1 MIEDPEIS
9 TKENQPSVEELT
21 PEQME
26 QVVGG
31 GGATGGGAGKVNVG
45 DLAFTHHYDVATP
58 RLT

>member
-1 MIEDPEIS
+1 MIEDHEPPA
-9 TKENQPSVEELT
+9 KPDQPLVEELT

-31 GGATGGGAGKVNVG
+31 GGTGGGAGKVNVG
-45 DLAFTHHYDVATP
+45 DLVFTHQYDVPTS

>member
-1 MIEDPEIS
+1 MIEDHEAKPD
-9 TKENQPSVEELT
+9 QPSVEELT

-31 GGATGGGAGKVNVG
+31 GGTGGGAGKVNVG
-45 DLAFTHHYDVATP
+45 DLVFTHQYDVPTS

>member
-1 MIEDPEIS
+1 MIEDHETPA
-9 TKENQPSVEELT
+9 KQDQPSVEELT

-31 GGATGGGAGKVNVG
+31 GGAGKVNVG
-45 DLAFTHHYDVATP
+45 DLAFTHHHDVATP